1 MKNNHSFYDIFYQQ
15 GENPVFCY
23 RSGNLVYEETLFQGA
38 LLSCGY
44 NAAGYPL
51 NVLTNFP
58 TRLDKRHYMEP
69 FAFNVE
75 IDGQSVDFDLEF
87 VDFIVEREKTCVK
100 TVLVLESRIKP
111 VRIKVHTILDGTQ
124 MFTRYLEIENLSDGY
139 LNVSRLSVLSG
150 GLETMEADRLTYSN
164 KVEDFYSIGYFDS
177 DSWGH
182 EGKFAWHPLSAEV
195 TCVDSR
201 YNRDRFRHPLVFIRN
216 NVMGKIW
223 FAQIEWSGGCRFTVD
238 YNAQPERDT
247 THLSFKA
254 EIAAHNPMYVLGP
267 HESLTSPGVHMG
279 LVQGDIDDAVNEMH
293 AHIRKTVLNS
303 PEIDNSINLV
313 GCGMGAEH
321 DMSVETSKAF
331 INQFAQ
337 MGGEVFIVDAGWEC
351 PPDRETEW
359 GDFTGTNIPS
369 PERYPNGIGEIS
381 EYCHAN
387 DMKFGLWADIE
398 SLGKLSGAYSEH
410 PEWRA
415 PNVFG
420 DSTRRLIDFTNPQA
434 AKWAEDE
441 LARII
446 SEYKLDL
453 LRVDNNVDYTEY
465 YNMRDAGSRRK
476 ECLSVRHFKAVCK
489 MYSNLKKRFPNVI
502 FENCAGGGGR
512 SDLAIMK
519 AFHHTW
525 VSDCQCAP
533 TSVMITNG
541 MTMALPPERV
551 DRLFAGM
558 NCHKFGSLD
567 AQMRNTMLGHM
578 SLNVIAPAAATVNT
592 AQMEFVRHSVSVYK
606 DFIRPFLPNCKIFHH
621 TPETKKTLE
630 DGFTVLEIASPDGD
644 RGAMTV
650 FSMAQT
656 QKSEVKVRLKGV
668 DVSKSYKVTL
678 DNDRSSFVLSGREL
692 RQNGIIVDIPSSM
705 SSELILYEVIK

>member
-1 MKNNHSFYDIFYQQ
+1 MKSNHSFYDVFYQP
-15 GENPVFCY
+15 GDNPVFCY
-23 RSGNLVYEETLFQGA
+23 RSGNVVYEEMLFQGA
-38 LLSCGY
+38 LMSCGY

-58 TRLDKRHYMEP
+58 TRLDRRRYMEP

-75 IDGQSVDFDLEF
+75 IDGQSVDFDLDF
-87 VDFIVEREKTCVK
+87 VDFIIEREKTFVK
-100 TVLVLESRIKP
+100 SVLVLESKIKP
-111 VRIKVHTILDGTQ
+111 VRIKVNTVLDGTQ
-124 MFTRYLEIENLSDGY
+124 MFTRYLEIENLSDGC

-164 KVEDFYSIGYFDS
+164 RVEDFYSIGYFDS
-177 DSWGH
+177 DCWGQ
-182 EGKFAWHPLSAEV
+182 EGKFAWHDLMPEV
-195 TCVDSR
+195 TCVQTR
-201 YNRDRFRHPLVFIRN
+201 YNRDRFRHPLMFIRN

-223 FAQIEWSGGCRFTVD
+223 FAQIGWSGGCCFTVD
-238 YNAQPERDT
+238 YNAQPERSET
-247 THLSFKA
+247 YLSFKA
-254 EIAAHNPMYVLGP
+254 EITAHNPMYVLAP
-267 HESLTSPGVHMG
+267 RESLVSPEVHMG

-303 PEIDNSINLV
+303 SEIDNTINLV

-331 INQFAQ
+331 IDQFAQ

-351 PPDRETEW
+351 PPARETEW
-359 GDFTGTNIPS
+359 GDFTGTNIPDK
-369 PERYPNGIGEIS
+369 ERYPDGIGELS
-381 EYCHAN
+381 DYCHAKG
-387 DMKFGLWADIE
+387 MKFGLWADIE
-398 SLGKLSGAYSEH
+398 SLGKFSNAYNEH

-415 PNVFG
+415 ANVFG
-420 DSTRRLIDFTNPQA
+420 ERTRRLIDFTNPQA

-441 LARII
+441 LSRII

-465 YNMRDAGSRRK
+465 YNMRDVGSGRK
-476 ECLSVRHFKAVCK
+476 ECLSIRHFNAVCR

-533 TSVMITNG
+533 TSIMITNG

-567 AQMRNTMLGHM
+567 AQMRNTMLTHM

-592 AQMEFVRHSVSVYK
+592 EQMEFVRHSVSVYK
-606 DFIRPFLPNCKIFHH
+606 DFIRPFLPTCNIFHH
-621 TPETKKTLE
+621 TPETKKSME

-650 FSMAQT
+650 FSMT
-656 QKSEVKVRLKGV
+656 QAVKSEVKVKLKGV
-668 DVSKSYKVTL
+668 DVSKDYKVTL
-678 DNDRSSFVLSGREL
+678 DNDRNSFVLSGREL
-692 RQNGIIVDIPSSM
+692 RQNGLTVDIPSSM
-705 SSELILYEVIK
+705 ASELILYEAIK